1 MASAN
6 LVDPNTGDL
15 IPYSGNVTPYVRDS
29 VAPLFSTSIGFNKGS
44 YCYHDGKLYECT
56 TAHLAGAWNP
66 SHFTEVT
73 VGDQLATLK
82 SGLTNAENSIVTPS
96 CGYTKLGSGAIDGSN
111 PVYVSLG
118 NNNILDYDALYLCVA
133 YYESGIATYGSLM
146 IPSLIAKDLYSIDA
160 GVFFFAKNGV
170 SNDIV
175 SISVLLNIGNNT
187 IRFDPSATPAGG
199 HYVVFG
205 FKWRTSN

>member
-82 SGLTNAENSIVTPS
+82 SGLIKVVSGTETFTDVSPSTSENLTVNPQGIVVAHAVTCLDANGVMTNTACGVTNITTNSIKI
-96 CGYTKLGSGAIDGSN
+96 YARNNGSTAATIKVMWVAFGS
-111 PVYVSLG
+111 
-118 NNNILDYDALYLCVA
+118 
-133 YYESGIATYGSLM
+133 
-146 IPSLIAKDLYSIDA
+146 
-160 GVFFFAKNGV
+160 
-170 SNDIV
+170 
-175 SISVLLNIGNNT
+175 
-187 IRFDPSATPAGG
+187 
-199 HYVVFG
+199 
-205 FKWRTSN
+205 

>member
-82 SGLTNAENSIVTPS
+82 SGLINTWGEGTVTNQGISSAERKTWTRYGNVVVVDLTFTIGSSDISGDTTEIFSGFPAAFANTRFRCPLGYGASQIDLNLAITNEGKIVNQWS
-96 CGYTKLGSGAIDGSN
+96 IDGIKAGK
-111 PVYVSLG
+111 VYSCSFT
-118 NNNILDYDALYLCVA
+118 Y
-133 YYESGIATYGSLM
+133 IAT
-146 IPSLIAKDLYSIDA
+146 P
-160 GVFFFAKNGV
+160 
-170 SNDIV
+170 
-175 SISVLLNIGNNT
+175 
-187 IRFDPSATPAGG
+187 
-199 HYVVFG
+199 
-205 FKWRTSN
+205 